1 VASAAGAVLTLLW
14 LAVALPAL
22 ALTVRLSP
30 ERPRPG
36 DVVLVRVAG
45 GPPGLEGE
53 WNGQPLRFFPVPD
66 GLAALVGVDL
76 DTRPGPLGW
85 RLTVPAPDG
94 GRRAAAQGTVPIQPR
109 QFETQHLT
117 LPSAQVD
124 LDPATLARVKAE
136 RAAMAAVLA
145 AGGDERLWA
154 GPFRAPVE
162 GGRPTGGFGLRR
174 VINKQPRSPHT
185 GYDWA
190 APRGTLV
197 VAANAGR
204 VALVGDH
211 FFAGRLVV
219 IDHGLALFTLY
230 FHLDETG
237 VTTGERV
244 QGGQPI
250 GTVGATGRATGPHLH
265 LGVSLGGARVDPMA
279 LLGVVPPDGP

>member
-1 VASAAGAVLTLLW
+1 M
-14 LAVALPAL
+14 
-22 ALTVRLSP
+22 
-30 ERPRPG
+30 
-36 DVVLVRVAG
+36 
-45 GPPGLEGE
+45 
-53 WNGQPLRFFPVPD
+53 
-66 GLAALVGVDL
+66 
-76 DTRPGPLGW
+76 
-85 RLTVPAPDG
+85 
-94 GRRAAAQGTVPIQPR
+94 
-109 QFETQHLT
+109 
-117 LPSAQVD
+117 D

-136 RAAMAAVLA
+136 QAAMAAALA
-145 AGGDERLWA
+145 AGGTERLWA

-190 APRGTLV
+190 APRGTPV

-204 VALVGDH
+204 VALVGEH

-219 IDHGLALFTLY
+219 IDHGLGLFTLY

-237 VTTGERV
+237 VAIGDRV

-279 LLGVVPPDGP
+279 LLGVVVPDGP